1 MALFDNFFKKPGQSV
16 LGIDIGSSSIKVVQ
30 LRKKGGKAVL
40 ETYGEIALGPY
51 AGIEIGRAT
60 NLPNDKI
67 VEALRDVIKE
77 SNATTKSCGISIA
90 AASSLLS
97 FIRMPEMDQKQLATM
112 IPIEARKYIPVP
124 ITEVALD
131 WWVIPKEEKT
141 FSEFE
146 KVPAANAQSAAGQ
159 GMQQGQGDDPK
170 DKQLEKGI
178 DVLLVVIHNDVLNR
192 LNYIS
197 KEAQLQAT
205 FYEIEIWSSM
215 RSVVDQTLE
224 SIMIFDMGA
233 GSTKLYI
240 IERGVLRA
248 CHTINRG
255 SQEITLSISRSLE
268 VSVGDAEHIKR
279 TIGLSPEPDNKNV
292 KEVVSLNLDYIFT
305 ETNRIIGGY
314 ERKYSKSIS
323 KVILTG
329 GGSLLKGFL
338 DLARVKFQTEVVLG
352 DPFSKTETPAFLEPV
367 LRTAGPEF
375 AVAIG
380 VALRKLQESD

>member
-1 MALFDNFFKKPGQSV
+1 MAIPFLNDLFKKPAGSV
-16 LGIDIGSSSIKVVQ
+16 LGVDIGSSSIKVVQ

-40 ETYGEIALGPY
+40 ETYGELALGPY

-67 VEALRDVIKE
+67 VEALKDLIKE
-77 SNATTKSCGISIA
+77 ANVTTKSCGISIA

-131 WWVIPKEEKT
+131 WWVIPKEESSFT
-141 FSEFE
+141 DF
-146 KVPAANAQSAAGQ
+146 
-159 GMQQGQGDDPK
+159 
-170 DKQLEKGI
+170 DKPPEPGAKPPEKGI

-192 LNYIS
+192 LNQIS
-197 KEAQLQAT
+197 HDAALQAS
-205 FYEIEIWSSM
+205 FYEIEIFSSM
-215 RSVVDQTLE
+215 RSVVDQSLD
-224 SIMIFDMGA
+224 SVMIFDMGA

-240 IERGVLRA
+240 IERGILRA
-248 CHTINRG
+248 SHTINRG
-255 SQEITLSISRSLE
+255 SQEITLAISRSLGA
-268 VSVGDAEHIKR
+268 SVGDAEHIKR
-279 TIGLSPEPDNKNV
+279 TIGLSPEPDNKSV
-292 KEVVSLNLDYIFT
+292 KEVISLNLDYIFA
-305 ETNRIIGGY
+305 ETNRVIGAY
-314 ERKYSKSIS
+314 ERKYNKSIS
-323 KVILTG
+323 KIVLTG

-338 DLARVKFQTEVVLG
+338 DLARTRFQTEVVLG
-352 DPFSKTETPAFLEPV
+352 DPFTKTEAPAFLEPV

-380 VALRKLQESD
+380 IALRKLQEAE